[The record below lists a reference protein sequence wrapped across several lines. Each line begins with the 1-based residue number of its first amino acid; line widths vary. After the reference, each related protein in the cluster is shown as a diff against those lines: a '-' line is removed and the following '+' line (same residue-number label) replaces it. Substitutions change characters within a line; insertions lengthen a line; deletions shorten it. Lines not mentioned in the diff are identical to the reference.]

1 MELHTHALH
10 GVVHANG
17 FGHLLRVNGRE
28 GQGRRITGGEL
39 VGLWERI
46 CYTLRVRCEA
56 QPLFF
61 PFFPA
66 PCRRRCRQEVE
77 LSERERATMA
87 YQPTLWVCA
96 SHTAA
101 SHTACG

>member
-1 MELHTHALH
+1 MH

-46 CYTLRVRCEA
+46 CYTLRVRCEPS
-56 QPLFF
+56 QLLPL
-61 PFFPA
+61 PPRRSRRHRGRERVGERGA
-66 PCRRRCRQEVE
+66 LTRRRDQNPQ
-77 LSERERATMA
+77 LTF
-87 YQPTLWVCA
+87 
-96 SHTAA
+96 
-101 SHTACG
+101 